1 MKRNILNTL
10 VTQGS
15 VALMN
20 LAILLMSS
28 RYLGS
33 EVVGKVSMLILGM
46 AIIQS
51 VNDIYTGPATI
62 FHAGSASIR
71 KIYIKGLIWTIL
83 CTGLM
88 NVVFLMLDER
98 YSGIRIALL
107 VLSYLSNLHYFQV
120 VLVLSREKIK
130 LYNFLNF
137 LQPALMALSLAALIF
152 VLGLRGLGVSLW
164 SLYISWGVA
173 LAVSLFCF
181 LPLLG
186 KDAQTNVPSFSA
198 IIRTGITNEMGNL
211 AHTLSNRYNY
221 FILGS
226 AALVG
231 VYSASSSLIE
241 RVWIIG
247 GSIAPIILTR
257 VANRQNE
264 TSNVRVTLS
273 LAKISLALSI
283 VCALAVYLLP
293 PSFFIWLLGKDFG
306 AVRSV
311 MLCLVPG
318 VLCISF
324 STVISHYFSGLGQ
337 QKLLLYANLSGLFVT
352 LLLSYPLV
360 RDYGVYGAAFT
371 ASASWATQ
379 AIVITFFFWKLNGLS
394 AADFFALKISRT

>member
-1 MKRNILNTL
+1 MKRNILSTL

-15 VALMN
+15 AALMN
-20 LAILLMSS
+20 LAILLLSS

-62 FHAGSASIR
+62 FHAGAASIR
-71 KIYIKGLIWTIL
+71 KIYAQGIVWTVF
-83 CTGLM
+83 CTGIM
-88 NVVFLMLDER
+88 NALVLISDEKYIPLR
-98 YSGIRIALL
+98 LPLL
-107 VLSYLSNLHYFQV
+107 VLSYVSILHYFQV
-120 VLVLSREKIK
+120 VLILAREKIK
-130 LYNFLNF
+130 LYNFLNL
-137 LQPALMALSLAALIF
+137 LQPVLMAVTLAVQIF
-152 VLGLRGLGVSLW
+152 VFGLRGFDVSLTA
-164 SLYISWGVA
+164 LYISWGLTLSISV
-173 LAVSLFCF
+173 LCLIPVLRSDTREKF
-181 LPLLG
+181 
-186 KDAQTNVPSFSA
+186 PSFGA
-198 IIRTGITNEMGNL
+198 VLRTGVVNEMGNL

-226 AALVG
+226 VALVG

-264 TSNVRVTLS
+264 NSNVHITLTLAKFSLGLS
-273 LAKISLALSI
+273 LL
-283 VCALAVYLLP
+283 CAVVVYLLP
-293 PSFFIWLLGKDFG
+293 ASFFTWLLGKDFT

-324 STVISHYFSGLGQ
+324 STVISHYFSGLGRQ
-337 QKLLLYANLSGLFVT
+337 RVLLYANLAGLAIT

-360 RDYGVYGAAFT
+360 SRWGMYGAAFT

-379 AIVITFFFWKLNGLS
+379 AFVLTVLFWKTNKLRFVDFLS
-394 AADFFALKISRT
+394 LKR